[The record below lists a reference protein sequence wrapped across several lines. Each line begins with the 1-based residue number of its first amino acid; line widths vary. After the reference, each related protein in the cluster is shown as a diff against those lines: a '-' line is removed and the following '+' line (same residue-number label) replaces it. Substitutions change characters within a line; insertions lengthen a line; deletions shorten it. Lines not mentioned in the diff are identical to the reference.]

1 MRALC
6 PIAAAAMLTGACSTL
21 RPGQADPTRYPW
33 DQRTAKSSYCIMSL
47 EIGNATGITVGGR
60 RTVNLACKEPSGH

>member
-1 MRALC
+1 MKRIVK
-6 PIAAAAMLTGACSTL
+6 IAAAAMLAGACSTL

-33 DQRTAKSSYCIMSL
+33 DQRTAKSSYCIMSF

-60 RTVNLACKEPSGH
+60 RTVNLQCKEPDSR